1 MHEIAGGTQ
10 VLIRPLLY
18 SDRYELAD
26 AFLRLTEQ
34 TRRRRFFAAP
44 PELSERDLEYL
55 TNLDYRDHF
64 AWAAF
69 DLDSPGC
76 PGIGV
81 GRYVRDPGHPAQA
94 EVAVTVTDPYQH
106 RGLGTLLLLLLVERA
121 ASRGV
126 TALVG
131 YMRWE
136 NEEALAG
143 LREAGAL
150 VEADEPGIA
159 RVELRIAPTGPSE
172 RVPLLRTVL
181 RYFAAAG
188 WAGSAS

>member
-1 MHEIAGGTQ
+1 MHEIAGGTR

-26 AFLRLTEQ
+26 AYLRLTEQ
-34 TRRRRFFAAP
+34 TRRRRFFEAP

-55 TNLDYRDHF
+55 TNLDYGDHF

-81 GRYVRDPGHPAQA
+81 GRYVRDRGHPAQA
-94 EVAVTVTDPYQH
+94 EVAVTVTDPCQH
-106 RGLGTLLLLLLVERA
+106 RGLGTLLLLLLAERA
-121 ASRGV
+121 ASQGV
-126 TALVG
+126 SSLVG

-136 NEEALAG
+136 NVEALTG

-150 VEADEPGIA
+150 VEADEPGVA
-159 RVELRIAPTGPSE
+159 RVEIRIPPTGPVE
-172 RVPLLRTVL
+172 RIPLVRAVL
-181 RYFAAAG
+181 RYFARAG
-188 WAGSAS
+188 WADSG